1 MKINQIRPLEAKF
14 TEVLETIALKPK
26 MLYYIGKL
34 PENVVK
40 TIGIVGARRCTAY
53 GEKVAYEAAYECA
66 KAGAIV
72 VSGLAYGIDSIAAR
86 GALDAGGKTIAI
98 LGTPIDQIYPEEHLG
113 LAREIVEKG
122 GAILSEYG
130 PRSAKIM
137 AEMGLVEAE
146 VPLGPDEIRKNG
158 VRMANCRTTFLYRN
172 RLIAALS
179 EVVLITEATEKS
191 GSLNTASHALEQSR
205 ELFAVP
211 GDITRRTSVGCNRL
225 IAQGAH
231 PYLGPQG
238 VLEMLFPE
246 RRSWGRKKM
255 PIFSGS
261 PTEKAI
267 VAEIVSGNIDGEE
280 IIRKL
285 GISAPEF
292 TQAITM
298 LEIRDLV
305 RPLGMNKWTIK
316 S

>member
-1 MKINQIRPLEAKF
+1 MKINQIRPQEAKF

-40 TIGIVGARRCTAY
+40 TVGIVGARRCTSY
-53 GEKVAYEAAYECA
+53 GEKIAYEAAFECA

-86 GALDAGGKTIAI
+86 GALDAGGRTIAI
-98 LGTPIDQIYPEEHLG
+98 LGTPIDRIYPEEHLG
-113 LAREIVEKG
+113 LAREIVEQG

-130 PRSAKIM
+130 PRSPGVLLK
-137 AEMGLVEAE
+137 MGLTEAE
-146 VPLGPDEIRKNG
+146 IPLGPDEVRRKG
-158 VRMANCRTTFLYRN
+158 SRTTNCRTSFLYRN

-179 EVVLITEATEKS
+179 EVILVVEANERS
-191 GSLNTASHALEQSR
+191 GSLNTASHALEQNK

-231 PYLGPQG
+231 PYLGPQDM
-238 VLEMLFPE
+238 LEVLFPE
-246 RRSWGRKKM
+246 RRARGRKKL

-267 VAEIVSGNIDGEE
+267 VSEIAGGRVDGEE
-280 IIRKL
+280 IIERL
-285 GISAPEF
+285 GLSVPDF

-298 LEIRDLV
+298 LEIRDII
-305 RPLGMNKWTIK
+305 RPLGMNKWMIK
-316 S
+316 